1 MNDAVKLL
9 RGLVVDRD
17 QRWGDVAAEFQLE
30 DAEAILSTDPAAP
43 RLHFVTRPRG
53 GSKTTDAAGVA
64 LAAMLTQLPRH
75 ARAYAAAAD
84 EDQARRL
91 VDAAHRL
98 VLQTPGMAGAL
109 RLEQGRVVAHNRG
122 VTLDALAADGPGAY
136 GLLPHLVV
144 VDELG
149 QWPTTRGA
157 RGFWT
162 ALVSAMGKV
171 PGARLVVLTSAGDPA
186 HWSAKVRDQ
195 AARSAQWRLSETP
208 GPLAWVSPAALEEQR
223 ALLLPSEFA
232 RLHMN
237 VWTAADDRL
246 TTAEDLAACV
256 VLDGPQDPERG
267 RAYVIGVDLGLS
279 NDATVAAVCHAES
292 WPVSWAGQWRRPE
305 VGQRVALDRMAVWHG
320 SRVRKVK
327 LSDVEEWLLQA
338 SRHFAGAEIVM
349 DPWQA
354 VGMAQRLRDRGVRV
368 HEFGFSSASVGRLA
382 STLYQLLSNRA
393 LMLPDDRDLLDELVN
408 VRLRETSP
416 GVLRMDHDSGRHDDR
431 AIALSLAATHL
442 LSKPPQ
448 YAGPLQVIDR
458 RLASRGRG
466 AAGSDLRRDP
476 VLLELAKLGDPE
488 ATRVLKEVSRTSA
501 RPRSARFR

>member
-17 QRWGDVAAEFQLE
+17 QRWGDVAAPFQIE
-30 DAEAILSTDPAAP
+30 DAEAILTTDPAAP

-53 GSKTTDAAGVA
+53 ASKTTDAAGVA
-64 LAAMLTQLPRH
+64 LATMLTQLPRH

-84 EDQARRL
+84 LDQATRL

-98 VLQTPGMAGAL
+98 VLETPGMAGAL

-144 VDELG
+144 VDELA

-157 RGFWT
+157 KGFWT
-162 ALVSAMGKV
+162 ALASAMGKV

-186 HWSAKVRDQ
+186 HWSAKIRDQ
-195 AARSAQWRLSETP
+195 AARSQAWRLSETP
-208 GPLAWVSPAALEEQR
+208 GPLPWISPGALEEQR

-237 VWTAADDRL
+237 VWTAAEDRL

-256 VLDGPQDPERG
+256 VLDGPQDPQRG
-267 RAYVIGVDLGLS
+267 RNYVIGVDLGLKA
-279 NDATVAAVCHAES
+279 DRTVAAVCHAES
-292 WPVSWAGQWRRPE
+292 WPTTWADQGRRPA
-305 VGQRVALDRMAVWHG
+305 VGQRVALARMAVWAG
-320 SRVRKVK
+320 SRLRPVK
-327 LSDVEEWLLQA
+327 LANVEEWLLQA
-338 SRHFAGAEIVM
+338 VRHFAPAEIVM

-368 HEFGFSSASVGRLA
+368 HEFTFSSASVGRLA

-393 LMLPDDRDLLDELVN
+393 LMLPDDRELLDELAN

-416 GVLRMDHDSGRHDDR
+416 GVLRMDHDSGQHDDR

-442 LSKPPQ
+442 LSKPPR
-448 YAGPLQVIDR
+448 YARELQVVDARLWGR
-458 RLASRGRG
+458 RGPAPR
-466 AAGSDLRRDP
+466 DLRQDP
-476 VLLELAKLGDPE
+476 VLLELAEWGDPE
-488 ATRVLKEVSRTSA
+488 AKRALKELSRPSA
-501 RPRSARFR
+501 RSRSGWFR